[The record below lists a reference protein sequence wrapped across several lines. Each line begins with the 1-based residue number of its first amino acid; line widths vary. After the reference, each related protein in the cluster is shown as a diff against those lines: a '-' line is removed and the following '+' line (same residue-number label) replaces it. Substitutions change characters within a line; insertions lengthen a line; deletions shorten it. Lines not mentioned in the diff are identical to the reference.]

1 MKKFLALIL
10 AALMCLTVFVACTPA
25 APADNASDANLAPEN
40 NDAAP
45 ASDWEYIKA
54 NGKLVVGM
62 TLFAPMNYYDDD
74 NNFVGFETEFA
85 KAVGE
90 KLGID
95 VEFVE
100 IDWTTKEI
108 ELAAKSIDCI
118 WNGMTITPERAEAMS
133 ISTPYMA
140 NKQVL
145 VAKAENAES
154 YSTPGNLTD
163 KIVVAEAESAGEGV
177 ATGDNYFASANY
189 VAVDTMAKALLEV
202 SSGTADACVVDYV
215 AAIGMIGEGTD
226 YADLTTVDTDNFS
239 PEEYGVAFRKGS
251 DVTEKANAA
260 MKALAEDGTLKAIAE
275 KYKLDELLLF

>member
-25 APADNASDANLAPEN
+25 APADNASDANLNAN
-40 NDAAP
+40 DDAAP

-133 ISTPYMA
+133 ISVPYMA

-145 VAKAENAES
+145 VAKAENADA
-154 YSTPGNLTD
+154 YSTPGNLED

-226 YADLTTVDTDNFS
+226 YADLETVDTDDFS

-251 DVTEKANAA
+251 DVTEMANAA

-275 KYKLDELLLF
+275 KYKLDELILF